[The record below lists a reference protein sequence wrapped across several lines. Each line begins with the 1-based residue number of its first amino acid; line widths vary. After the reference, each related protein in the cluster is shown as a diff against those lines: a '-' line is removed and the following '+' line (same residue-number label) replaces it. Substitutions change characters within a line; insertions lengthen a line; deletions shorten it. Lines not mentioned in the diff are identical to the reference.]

1 MSVEDNKDNL
11 EEIIDEQCR
20 RVHELEVTTALIKG
34 ILLSRYLL
42 LFYVAKSLN
51 DTAGLQNDTLSL
63 IGKHDIKDE
72 LQRMHEEVSQVSYSV
87 GDLRNTLERMKK
99 QNVRLKVSS
108 NDVFAVLL
116 LPESVE
122 DNPLCSYRN
131 YCH

>member
-1 MSVEDNKDNL
+1 ML
-11 EEIIDEQCR
+11 Q
-20 RVHELEVTTALIKG
+20 
-34 ILLSRYLL
+34 
-42 LFYVAKSLN
+42 SLN
-51 DTAGLQNDTLSL
+51 DTAGLQNDTLSF